1 MIVRRVCLVGLFLAS
16 CSASSWAQDSSASFQ
31 GRWTVTDVVG
41 YADTSGGVP
50 EAKKLLGKVLTVTNG
65 YIEFAGERCTPNGG
79 FNVATVETAPK
90 LRDYY
95 GVVPE
100 DVGLPVKTALLD
112 SSNCTAVFRLDAHRV
127 VFGWDGI
134 VLRAIKR

>member
-1 MIVRRVCLVGLFLAS
+1 MIVRRVCALGLGLAA
-16 CSASSWAQDSSASFQ
+16 CVTASSAQDAVAQFQ
-31 GRWTVTDVVG
+31 GKWTVTDVVG

-50 EAKKLLGKVLTVTNG
+50 EAKTLLGKVLTVTNG
-65 YIEFAGERCTPNGG
+65 QIEFAGERCAPNGG
-79 FNVATVETAPK
+79 FNVSTVETAPK

-100 DVGLPVKTALLD
+100 DVGLPAKTALLD

-127 VFGWDGI
+127 VFGWDGV
-134 VLRAIKR
+134 VLRAIKP